1 MTETQHAERVRKLQ
15 KALGRHHSESKA
27 HRDLDLSEYRH
38 FLLSL
43 LAHAPAELARL
54 SAADLEHLP
63 EYQRWDAAR
72 SSLLFLHGRN
82 DASWP
87 MPQSWLSLAAVD
99 LVDRLRESET
109 KPLVVFQRCGPED
122 AAEDVV
128 KEMISQLLDLEPSVV
143 READDMRDLEARIA
157 GGEVG
162 EVVPLYRREE
172 AGEERN
178 LLDEYAAA
186 LTRIV
191 ERCPRAVHL
200 VVNRPELCGGEK
212 MWGFVKAMLRLVDE
226 TEVKVMLVVRTEL
239 WNIESRL
246 CDLDQGVLNPDFA
259 KLVVLRQNQYEL
271 ELDERYWQEGGRGSG
286 SDKGR

>member
-27 HRDLDLSEYRH
+27 HRDQDLSGYRH

-43 LAHAPAELARL
+43 LSHAPAELARL
-54 SAADLEHLP
+54 SAPDLECLP
-63 EYQRWDAAR
+63 EYQRWTAAP

-82 DASWP
+82 DAGWP

-99 LVDRLRESET
+99 IVDRLRESEG
-109 KPLVVFQRCGPED
+109 KPLVVFQRCGPDD
-122 AAEDVV
+122 AVEEVV

-143 READDMRDLEARIA
+143 KEADDMRDLEARIA
-157 GGEVG
+157 GGEQ
-162 EVVPLYRREE
+162 EEVPLYRREE

-178 LLDEYAAA
+178 RLDEYTAA

-191 ERCPRAVHL
+191 ERCPRDVHL
-200 VVNRPELCGGEK
+200 VVNRPELCGGER
-212 MWGFVKAMLRLVDE
+212 MWGLVKALLRLVEE
-226 TEVKVMLVVRTEL
+226 TQVKVMLVVRTEL

-246 CDLDQGVLNPDFA
+246 SDLDQGVMDPDSS

-271 ELDERYWQEGGRGSG
+271 ELDERYWQEEKRPRLGE
-286 SDKGR
+286 